1 MTEYQDK
8 CNILAELWIEYKTD
22 DNLSD
27 FFNYNDLG
35 LPLAYAVSSGIV
47 KSTDK
52 AERFISETFDILL
65 ATMAIEE
72 DEGFTSLDDIFLA
85 SNV

>member
-8 CNILAELWIEYKTD
+8 CNILSELWLEYKTD

-35 LPLAYAVSSGIV
+35 LPLAYAISSGIV

-52 AERFISETFDILL
+52 AEKFISETFDILL

-72 DEGFTSLDDIFLA
+72 DEGFVSLEDIFLA